1 MSRYAMVI
9 DLARC
14 NGCNACV
21 VACKVEHNSPNGI
34 VLTAILEAE
43 RGQYPQANRIFFPV
57 LCNHCERPP
66 CVPVCPSKATTV
78 RDDGIVLVDW
88 VKCIGCGACAQAC
101 PYDQRFYVK
110 DNRVGFPGAGEG
122 FTKPGT
128 FKPPR
133 GVVVKC
139 DFCFH
144 RVDEGLQP
152 ACVTVCPTDARIFG
166 DRDEPQSRINQL
178 IARNNAW
185 TLLPD
190 KGTRPCVYYVG

>member
-21 VACKVEHNSPNGI
+21 VACKVEHNTPDGI
-34 VLTAILEAE
+34 VLTAILELE

-57 LCNHCERPP
+57 LCNHCARPP
-66 CVPVCPSKATTV
+66 CVPVCPSKATST
-78 RDDGIVLVDW
+78 RADGIVLVDW
-88 VKCIGCGACAQAC
+88 KRCIGCGACAQAC

-110 DNRVGFPGAGEG
+110 DNRISFPGGGEG
-122 FTKPGT
+122 FEKPGT
-128 FKPPR
+128 SKPPR
-133 GVVVKC
+133 GVVIKC

-144 RVDEGLQP
+144 RVDQGLQP
-152 ACVTVCPTDARIFG
+152 ACVTICPTDARIFG
-166 DRDEPQSRINQL
+166 DLEDAASPINAL

-185 TLLPD
+185 SLLPD
-190 KGTRPCVYYVG
+190 KGTGPCVYYVG